1 MTIFND
7 LENALSPYVGG
18 NDSAGA
24 ILGISTIVIF
34 FVGFLIGFGK
44 DFFKGNTGF
53 VIMMVVI
60 GFASAPGIDWFPLWV
75 PFLIVVALALMY
87 WTKGLF

>member
-1 MTIFND
+1 M
-7 LENALSPYVGG
+7 V
-18 NDSAGA
+18 
-24 ILGISTIVIF
+24 LGPIAPI